1 MVELINLKLSTNRTG
16 IRYDDISEEK
26 ALELTK
32 ANIGTVGPRK
42 ITIEW
47 GVDEDKAAEV
57 KPLEDTVEPSAVQEG
72 GDTTSP
78 VTEIDKTMNSAKGQ
92 TLILPDTHPEPT
104 TETDKT
110 SGNPDKLTETHQPDL
125 INSVGPVVLSEI
137 ARIDKYEFTTSKFVP
152 LESNLSF
159 AETPDGRIVIKYAG
173 TKINTTWKGILKLEG
188 SLPDPI
194 QQGVALLEGK
204 DVGNRRTAVV
214 KFIKKM
220 REKDIKQG
228 DGVVLFNKI
237 FKDPIP
243 NTDKPKNDGTDT
255 ADFRHTGVGSS
266 VYPPSSPKGQD
277 FGDGR

>member
-1 MVELINLKLSTNRTG
+1 MISLKISTNRTG
-16 IRYDDISEEK
+16 IKYDNISEEK

-32 ANIGTVGPRK
+32 ANIGTSGPHK

-47 GVDEDKAAEV
+47 TVDEDKAAEV
-57 KPLEDTVEPSAVQEG
+57 KLLEDISESSMIHVDE
-72 GDTTSP
+72 DTPTPTPTLITDQIIYP
-78 VTEIDKTMNSAKGQ
+78 VKDQPQVLTEI
-92 TLILPDTHPEPT
+92 HPEPT

-110 SGNPDKLTETHQPDL
+110 SGDLDKLTETHQPDL
-125 INSVGPVVLSEI
+125 TSSSEPVVLSEI
-137 ARIDKYEFTTSKFVP
+137 SRIDKYEFTTTKFIP

-159 AETPDGRIVIKYAG
+159 AETSDGRIVIKYAG
-173 TKINTTWKGILKLEG
+173 TKINTTWKGLLKLEQ

-228 DGVVLFNKI
+228 DGVMLFNKI

-243 NTDKPKNDGTDT
+243 DTDNPKNDGTDT
-255 ADFRHTGVGSS
+255 ADYKPTGVGSS

-277 FGDGR
+277 FG